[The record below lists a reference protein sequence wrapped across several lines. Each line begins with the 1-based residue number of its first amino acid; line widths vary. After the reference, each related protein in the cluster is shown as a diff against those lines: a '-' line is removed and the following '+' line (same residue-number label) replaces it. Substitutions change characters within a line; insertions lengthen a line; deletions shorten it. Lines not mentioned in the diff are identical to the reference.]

1 MSSSKVTPWAE
12 GPDTTDSVDEVPTS
26 LVGQLLV
33 SRPDLHDPNFDGTIT
48 LLLEHNEAGALGI
61 ILNRPSDLDVDDPFP
76 GWSGVATEPAV
87 IFAGGPVERD
97 GLIALGRGPEA
108 GELPL
113 GLHSVDLEAQPE
125 LVAASGVQE
134 VRIFAGYAGWGTGQL
149 EGEMASG
156 AWWAVEAHVDDVF
169 FAEPERLWPTVLRR
183 TGGELR
189 WFAHFPSDVSLN

>member
-1 MSSSKVTPWAE
+1 M
-12 GPDTTDSVDEVPTS
+12 PTS

-76 GWSGVATEPAV
+76 GWSAISAGPAV

-97 GLIALGRGPEA
+97 GLIALGRGSEP
-108 GELPL
+108 GLLPL
-113 GLHSVDLEAQPE
+113 GLHSVDLEAQAE
-125 LVAASGVQE
+125 LVRADGIE
-134 VRIFAGYAGWGTGQL
+134 DVRIFAGYAGWGSGQL

-156 AWWAVEAHVDDVF
+156 AWWSVDADIEDVF
-169 FAEPERLWPTVLRR
+169 FADPELLWPTVLRR

-189 WFAHFPSDVSLN
+189 WFAHFPADVSLN